1 MHPLFVRRANILEPF
16 LQDMSVAILTTLQD
30 EEASMRAQDQTVVMK
45 VDKVLH
51 DILDLA
57 TAVFYLFGNL
67 YALNIIQNQ
76 KR

>member
-30 EEASMRAQDQTVVMK
+30 EEASMRAQEQTVVMK

-57 TAVFYLFGNL
+57 TAGVLPL
-67 YALNIIQNQ
+67 W
-76 KR
+76 